1 MGPATAVLR
10 RAPSL
15 ARPPGSPA
23 PSTTPHARPAVQ
35 PPGQVARA
43 GAAGLVGRRDD
54 PAGRAA
60 ATRQVGRR
68 GGASPTATHGS
79 PGRPVATTDATGT
92 TVDLAAVRPG
102 GLEQVLTHEQVHTE
116 QIARGRAG
124 FPVAPVADLE
134 DEARAGGR
142 SLMAGAAFSPELA
155 ADPGATLAFGPEDWF
170 PDLQSQGTEEVAAL
184 ARAGLTD
191 PGGEVFTSFNQAGD
205 GLARSM
211 AFETSVAASGAG
223 GGVVTTTSVALSHDP
238 LRTAGLVGPPTIRI
252 DVELGLGPVEEVPAY
267 PYELTYRRLIG
278 YTDRDGRVATVEIT
292 GTVWFSEETWVDQVG
307 RRTPSFDALLAL
319 EGDEGYFSARLTGDG
334 PVTSYWTE
342 LVSDERSV
350 DQQCTSAAEA
360 FFGGAGSRYAVLRGA
375 RFLDPRTS
383 AGDQFTNLRNAL
395 EVVDALTLIQRAQIT
410 PGQAT
415 EPGLSD
421 LIAEGLAALLGPVF
435 TELVEFGTW
444 LDELIPEPPEW
455 FVGAMTAALEGLTWL
470 GAEIADWWAGLDPRL
485 RGVLKAVGWFV
496 VGILGV
502 AAVALLV
509 VAAAKALGV
518 TIAFGAAMLVVG
530 GVLLVGTYV
539 YSMVS
544 RAIEAITDGSPEA
557 LLAVQTVALLDTV
570 GISAIVEAFTNESI
584 LTGRDLGRSVEERW
598 EGGTSGILQLVSLI
612 LMARGMR
619 AGPRAPG
626 GTPAEVTW
634 RGNAG
639 DLRTVPRERLGPLPE
654 GHSWVR
660 TPEGDWGVV
669 RAPDAA
675 AAPIEITV
683 SGDGQGRVTHIVRSG
698 DRVLQA
704 DVMPRAVGD
713 TRTSGPRLPTEISD
727 TGTRNPYRVQGEQG
741 AMGKGHLADYADV
754 YEGPR
759 AHNLN
764 RDPAN
769 FTPQARWWN
778 EHVRNQLVQAIRQRG
793 GGYREIPLYE
803 GTPRYTVG
811 NASSPPTRIPSHY
824 VFVETTST
832 GVAVRA
838 WRVPNNNALTTR
850 TQAAL
855 PPYRLQLSEVPTG
868 VVAADGTVARPGT
881 WVAGVEVI
889 GRLGRDER
897 DSE

>member
-1 MGPATAVLR
+1 MGPAAAALR
-10 RAPSL
+10 RAPAL
-15 ARPPGSPA
+15 AHPSGSPVA
-23 PSTTPHARPAVQ
+23 STTPHARSAVQ
-35 PPGQVARA
+35 APGQAARA

-54 PAGRAA
+54 PAGRTA
-60 ATRQVGRR
+60 ATRSARGR
-68 GGASPTATHGS
+68 GGASPTAAYGS
-79 PGRPVATTDATGT
+79 PDRPVATTDATGT
-92 TVDLAAVRPG
+92 TVDVDAVRPG
-102 GLEQVLTHEQVHTE
+102 GLDQVLTHEQVHAE

-124 FPVAPVADLE
+124 FPTAPVADLE

-142 SLMAGAAFSPELA
+142 SLMAGAAFTPALA

-170 PDLQSQGTEEVAAL
+170 PDVQSRSTEEAGAV

-191 PGGEVFTSFNQAGD
+191 PTAELVTSFRTSEE
-205 GLARSM
+205 GLTRSM
-211 AFETSVAASGAG
+211 AYEMSVAASGAG
-223 GGVVTTTSVALSHDP
+223 GGVVSTTSVSLSHDP
-238 LRTAGLVGPPTIRI
+238 LRTAGVVGPPTIRI
-252 DVELGLGPVEEVPAY
+252 DVEHVRGPVEEVPAY
-267 PYELTYRRLIG
+267 PYELTYRRLIA
-278 YTDRDGRVATVEIT
+278 YTDRDGRVVNVEVT
-292 GTVWFSEETWVDQVG
+292 GTVWFSDETWADQVG

-319 EGDEGYFSARLTGDG
+319 QGDEGLFSARLTGDG
-334 PVTSYWTE
+334 PVTTYWSD

-350 DQQCTSAAEA
+350 DQQCRTAVEA

-375 RFLDPRTS
+375 RFLDPRTT
-383 AGDQFTNLRNAL
+383 AGEQFTSLRSAL
-395 EVVDALTLIQRAQIT
+395 EVVDALTLIERAQIT
-410 PGQAT
+410 AAQAT
-415 EPGLSD
+415 EPGLAD
-421 LIAEGLAALLGPVF
+421 LIGEGLASLLGPVF
-435 TELVEFGTW
+435 AELVEFGTW
-444 LDELIPEPPEW
+444 LEELIPDPPEW
-455 FVGAMTAALEGLTWL
+455 FVGAMTAALEGLAWL
-470 GAEIADWWAGLDPRL
+470 GGEIADWWAGLDPRL
-485 RGVLKAVGWFV
+485 RGVLKALGWFA

-502 AAVALLV
+502 AAIALVV
-509 VAAAKALGV
+509 VAAAEALGV
-518 TIAFGAAMLVVG
+518 TLAFGAAMLIVG

-539 YSMVS
+539 YSLVN
-544 RAIEAITDGSPEA
+544 RTIEAITDGSPEA

-570 GISAIVEAFTNESI
+570 GISAIVEAFTNTSI
-584 LTGRDLGRSVEERW
+584 LTGRQLGRSVEERW

-634 RGNAG
+634 RGNVG

-654 GHSWVR
+654 GHSWAR

-824 VFVETTST
+824 IFVETTPN
-832 GVAVRA
+832 GAAVRA
-838 WRVPNNNALTTR
+838 FRVPNNNALTTR

-855 PPYRLQLSEVPTG
+855 PPYRIQLSEVPTG